1 MSNIYK
7 LNQKGDETIMLK
19 NNSELFEELSD
30 RQSEMLSG
38 GITSYTILERT
49 FRDTSSCVDEAFL
62 SMQQARLNPKVS
74 NNAESLVFAR
84 PNNNNLVIAAC
95 YDSLDAVVI
104 YSAGSDSLSTHR
116 NRARAVSQF
125 YT

>member
-38 GITSYTILERT
+38 GIAYWISAERT
-49 FRDTSSCVDEAFL
+49 FRSTSSCVDEAFL
-62 SMQQARLNPKVS
+62 SFQQAGLNPQVTS
-74 NNAESLVFAR
+74 SGRGVFAV
-84 PNNNNLVIAAC
+84 PDNNNIVGALC
-95 YDSLDAVVI
+95 
-104 YSAGSDSLSTHR
+104 SDSLNLFIVQASGSSSLNTQRTRVR
-116 NRARAVSQF
+116 NIARF
-125 YT
+125 YA